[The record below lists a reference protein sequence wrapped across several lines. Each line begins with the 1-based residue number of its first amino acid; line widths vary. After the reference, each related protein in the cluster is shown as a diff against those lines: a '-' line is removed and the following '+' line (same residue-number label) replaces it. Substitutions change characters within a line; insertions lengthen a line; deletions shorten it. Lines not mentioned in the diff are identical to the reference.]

1 MLPLTVSNAMPVLR
15 SMWLPVVCLLAG
27 PFASA
32 SAAPPAALES
42 LVQQPVVLTL
52 FDGRMPRGV
61 LSPKTDD
68 AWVVLSTE
76 QPDIVIES
84 RFAAHL
90 VQQVAP
96 LASESRPAPAAL
108 PLVPAPSPPSP
119 DELPLEPL
127 GPPPAPLREE
137 GVPPVSLA
145 VPPLGT
151 WPEQFV
157 LDDRR
162 AVRSL
167 QIECQVANWDADS
180 EVDGLL
186 VRVQPLDAW
195 GQIVPVDGA
204 LDVQLVTETRLATG
218 GQLMIRRDDPFRVSE
233 RWTVQLR
240 AVDFSPTGIVAKLM
254 FRRSHLE
261 RDLDLAPEG
270 LVLARLRL
278 PTAGTFDASDPNV
291 VLRRGSRF
299 RDDLQLYQGRRRL
312 LLEPTAHW

>member
-1 MLPLTVSNAMPVLR
+1 MSSFRLL
-15 SMWLPVVCLLAG
+15 WLPMICLLAG
-27 PFASA
+27 SIAPA
-32 SAAPPAALES
+32 SAATPAALEA
-42 LVQQPVVLTL
+42 LVHQPVVLTL
-52 FDGRMPRGV
+52 FDGRMPRGL
-61 LSPKTDD
+61 LSPKTDA
-68 AWVVLSTE
+68 AWVVLSVE

-96 LASESRPAPAAL
+96 ITIESRPASGSI
-108 PLVPAPSPPSP
+108 PLVPAPSPPSL
-119 DELPLEPL
+119 DEVPLEPL

-137 GVPPVSLA
+137 MPPPVSLA
-145 VPPLGT
+145 IPPQGV
-151 WPEQFV
+151 WSEQLV
-157 LDDRR
+157 LDHRR

-167 QIECQVANWDADS
+167 QIDCKVANWDADS

-195 GQIVPVDGA
+195 GQVVPVDGA

-254 FRRSHLE
+254 FRRSHPE

-291 VLRRGSRF
+291 VLRSGSRF
-299 RDDLQLYQGRRRL
+299 RDDLQLYQGRRRH